1 MVSKTLRWHTSPARM
16 RRTALAYVDCHQGKR
31 IRKVVMWYVSGNRD
45 ENEIEDADRY
55 IIDQARPRIHMA
67 LGFGIH
73 RCVCKESLPV
83 MIPRRA

>member
-1 MVSKTLRWHTSPARM
+1 M

-55 IIDQARPRIHMA
+55 IIDQARPRIHIA
-67 LGFGIH
+67 LA
-73 RCVCKESLPV
+73 SPSTAASA
-83 MIPRRA
+83 MRACPS